1 MTERLDKESWYWGK
15 FDKTEAN
22 KALEKCIDGT
32 FLVRESS
39 TPPDCAIHVVYKGMV
54 RLLKVLVINGKVGF
68 TQDCLKFNSVLNLV
82 DHFTRNSLANQ
93 NKNINVMLTTPLP
106 KPIQRE
112 LFDKT
117 IEGDMW
123 PIYIDSYVASED
135 LTVKYNECNRKIA
148 QAEKDCQKTSYQATA
163 QHEVI
168 QIWREQLE
176 IKSMSQTHFPSQ
188 YRDMIERNFD
198 TQSQRLLDAESKLD
212 DISGTISEI
221 QRSLRDLVLQ
231 KKELETLIHT
241 EYRKLDWYERLL
253 KIEMFDQETVKKCM
267 EPFTQNLGT
276 KLLLIDGVKEMW
288 FTGRMSRDIAEQ
300 TLKGK
305 GSGTYLVRCNDKDQF
320 VLSVVNR
327 RDTRH
332 ILILEENG
340 NFGLKLPTRYES
352 VTSLISS
359 FKVQSLGTQD
369 SNFHTKLDIPIY
381 DS

>member
-1 MTERLDKESWYWGK
+1 MTLEKESWYWGK
-15 FDKTEAN
+15 FDKAEAN

-54 RLLKVLVINGKVGF
+54 RLLKVLVVNGRAGF
-68 TQDCLKFNSVLNLV
+68 TEDCLKFNNVLSLV

-106 KPIQRE
+106 KPVLRE

-123 PIYIDSYVASED
+123 PIYIDSYVSSEN
-135 LTVKYNECNRKIA
+135 LTTQYNECNRKIA
-148 QAEKDCQKTSYQATA
+148 SAEKDCQKTSYQATA

-176 IKSMSQTHFPSQ
+176 IKSMSLTHFSAQ
-188 YRDMIERNFD
+188 YKDMIERNFA
-198 TQSQRLLDAESKLD
+198 TQSQRLVDAECKLD
-212 DISGTISEI
+212 EISGSITDI

-231 KKELETLIHT
+231 RKELETLIHT

-267 EPFTQNLGT
+267 EPFTQNLGS
-276 KLLLIDGVKEMW
+276 KLLLIEGVKEMW
-288 FTGRMSRDIAEQ
+288 FAGRMNRDMAEQ
-300 TLKGK
+300 ALQGK
-305 GSGTYLVRCNDKDQF
+305 SSGTYLVRCNDKDQF

-332 ILILEENG
+332 ILILEERG
-340 NFGLKLPTRYES
+340 KFGLKLPTRYDS
-352 VTSLISS
+352 VPNLINS

-369 SNFHTKLDIPIY
+369 SNFHTRLEIPIF